1 MVSSEQ
7 DEGFTV
13 SDRRRRVDEDSP
25 PETTHA
31 QPSALPPRQE
41 RSVIVPPSAGGTTH
55 DVRGQSRPAAP
66 EPPTSEPERNLVGLF
81 VMLATSAAMALGDAA
96 DPMTG
101 QVHIDLGQ
109 AAELIDVL
117 VLLREKTEGHRT
129 PEETQ
134 VLEEVIYDL
143 QLRYVAATR
152 RSGSPPG
159 PPRR

>member
-1 MVSSEQ
+1 MVSSER

-13 SDRRRRVDEDSP
+13 SDRRRRVDEESP
-25 PETTHA
+25 TEPAQAQT
-31 QPSALPPRQE
+31 QPSPRHE
-41 RSVIVPPSAGGTTH
+41 PSVIVPPSSAGSTGRDAPTVSRQPGTE
-55 DVRGQSRPAAP
+55 SAAG
-66 EPPTSEPERNLVGLF
+66 EPERNLIGLF

-101 QVHIDLGQ
+101 QVQIDLGQ

-117 VLLREKTEGHRT
+117 VLLREKTEGRRT

-134 VLEEVIYDL
+134 VLDEVVYDL

-159 PPRR
+159 PARR